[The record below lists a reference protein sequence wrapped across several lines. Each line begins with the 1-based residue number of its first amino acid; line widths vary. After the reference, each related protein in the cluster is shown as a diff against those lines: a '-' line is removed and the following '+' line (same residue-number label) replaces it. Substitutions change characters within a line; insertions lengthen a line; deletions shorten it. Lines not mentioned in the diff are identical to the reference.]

1 MATCKAPLQTYKDD
15 GKYQVKKF
23 IRGYALSQPSGR
35 TSPPFLQSD
44 DKFKYENDSPQA
56 CYEDIGQ
63 SRYEIDS
70 MACSNGKKDASF
82 DRGDVVDNSF
92 CNSEASGDFP
102 SEIQRNEH
110 ILDQKMDE
118 LKNFNVESKELDN
131 IEKEILDHQQNIQ
144 RLMDERK
151 ELVVSRLQRR
161 FEKILLRQQ
170 AAGLRRRSR
179 QVQDDLT
186 SDLVWLD
193 RLLALEGEEEGG
205 QINDV
210 KKILDEVLQ
219 REKRH
224 EADLDDLLSSEVL
237 ELARKREEEWR
248 SEAEARD
255 KLLNDVITECQERV
269 NSRLKALKLMK
280 SEHEEKYARLMN
292 EVEAAKASSQIH
304 HQSEKNNVE
313 DGQPQIPS
321 RTNETN
327 NEYMNDRNELGN
339 NFELVNE
346 APNSKSVEPPVPN
359 HRRKTQ
365 LW

>member
-1 MATCKAPLQTYKDD
+1 
-15 GKYQVKKF
+15 
-23 IRGYALSQPSGR
+23 
-35 TSPPFLQSD
+35 
-44 DKFKYENDSPQA
+44 
-56 CYEDIGQ
+56 
-63 SRYEIDS
+63 
-70 MACSNGKKDASF
+70 MACSNNKKDTSF

-102 SEIQRNEH
+102 SEIQKNEH
-110 ILDQKMDE
+110 ILNQKMDE
-118 LKNFNVESKELDN
+118 LKNFDVESKELDN

-179 QVQDDLT
+179 QVQDDLI
-186 SDLVWLD
+186 SDLAWLD
-193 RLLALEGEEEGG
+193 RLLTLEGEEEGG
-205 QINDV
+205 QIKEV

-224 EADLDDLLSSEVL
+224 EADLGDLLSSEVL

-248 SEAEARD
+248 NEAEARD
-255 KLLNDVITECQERV
+255 KLLNDVIAECQERV
-269 NSRLKALKLMK
+269 NSRLKALKFMK
-280 SEHEEKYARLMN
+280 SEHKEKYARLMDAIK
-292 EVEAAKASSQIH
+292 AAKASSQIH
-304 HQSEKNNVE
+304 HQSGKNNVE
-313 DGQPQIPS
+313 GCQLQIPS
-321 RTNETN
+321 RINETDN
-327 NEYMNDRNELGN
+327 GYMNDRNELGD
-339 NFELVNE
+339 NFDPVDE
-346 APNSKSVEPPVPN
+346 APNSRSIEPPIPN